1 MSAEHLT
8 ARIDESSRMT
18 GNGLI
23 YVVGASV
30 VLRGD
35 ETRAVDK
42 LRGLRL
48 PGQAFLHWQTESAE
62 RRRVLLEVV
71 ADLGFMAF
79 VVTAHPV
86 APRRQERARARE
98 LKRLAYVL
106 SVEEGIDRVLIESR
120 GRLPDRRDAV
130 TFGDAR
136 RQGTVAPSFRF
147 EHVGK
152 RDDPLMWAADII
164 TSAQAYDLT
173 TAERPYWH
181 TLQAVV
187 LGISRV
193 DP

>member
-1 MSAEHLT
+1 MTGESLT
-8 ARIDESSRMT
+8 ARIDESSRLT

-35 ETRAVDK
+35 EARAVDE
-42 LRGLRL
+42 LRRLRL
-48 PGQAFLHWQTESAE
+48 PWQGFLHWQTESAE
-62 RRRVLLEVV
+62 RRRTLLEVV
-71 ADLGFMAF
+71 AELGFTAF

-86 APRRQERARARE
+86 APRRQERARARG
-98 LKRLAYVL
+98 LKRLAHVL
-106 SVEEGIDRVLIESR
+106 SVEEGIDRVFIESR

-136 RQGTVAPSFRF
+136 RQGTVAPSLRF

-173 TAERPYWH
+173 TAERPYWR
-181 TLQAVV
+181 TLQKVV

>member
-1 MSAEHLT
+1 MSEAGLT

-18 GNGLI
+18 GNGII

-35 ETRAVDK
+35 EAEAVEE
-42 LRGLRL
+42 LRRLRL
-48 PGQAFLHWQTESAE
+48 PGQEFLHWQTESVE
-62 RRRVLLEVV
+62 RRRILLQVV
-71 ADLGFMAF
+71 ADLGFSAF
-79 VVTAHPV
+79 VVTSHPV
-86 APRRQERARARE
+86 APRRQERARARG

-106 SVEEGIDRVLIESR
+106 SVEEGIDEVLIESR

-152 RDDPLMWAADII
+152 RDDPLMWAADIV

-173 TAERPYWH
+173 VAERPYWEI
-181 TLQAVV
+181 LQQVV

>member
-1 MSAEHLT
+1 MTGERLT
-8 ARIDESSRMT
+8 ARIDESSRTT
-18 GNGLI
+18 GNGII

-35 ETRAVDK
+35 ESRAAHE
-42 LRGLRL
+42 LRRLRL
-48 PGQAFLHWQTESAE
+48 PGQEFLHWQTESAE
-62 RRRVLLEVV
+62 RRRMLLEVV
-71 ADLGFMAF
+71 ADLGFTAF
-79 VVTAHPV
+79 VVTSHPV
-86 APRRQERARARE
+86 APRRQERARARG
-98 LKRLAYVL
+98 LKRLAHVL

-130 TFGDAR
+130 TFIDAR

-152 RDDPLMWAADII
+152 RDNPLMWAADII

-173 TAERPYWH
+173 TADRPYWEI
-181 TLQAVV
+181 LQGVV